1 MADYGDSKLTYN
13 DYLRVPELIRLQH
26 LLSDPPSH
34 DELQFIIIHQ
44 TYELWFKLVLF
55 EIDSIKLA
63 MDARNIRYATWLFHR
78 VIAIAKILYQQ
89 IHILETMS
97 PVDFLRFR
105 DNLQPAS
112 GFQSVQFRELEFVSN
127 LKNPKILEHLRSD
140 EESLVKLKKRLD
152 EPTLW
157 DVFLELFQK
166 EGFDP
171 RPERIVLALARLYE
185 ESASHYDLFLLT
197 EAMIEYD
204 EFFGLWRLHHI
215 RMVERMIG
223 NKTGTGGSEGVRY
236 LATTVEKKCFPE
248 LWDLR
253 THLQYQKSN
262 IKDQI
267 NKIP

>member
-1 MADYGDSKLTYN
+1 MADYGDSKLNYN
-13 DYLRVPELIRLQH
+13 DYLKVPELIRLQH

-55 EIDSIKLA
+55 EVDSIKVA
-63 MDARNIRYATWLFHR
+63 MGTRNIRYATWLFHR

-97 PVDFLRFR
+97 PLDFLRFR

-127 LKNPKILEHLRSD
+127 LKDPKILEHIRSD
-140 EESLVKLKKRLD
+140 EESLAKLRQRLE
-152 EPTLW
+152 EPTVW
-157 DVFLELFQK
+157 DAFLELLQK
-166 EGFDP
+166 EGFNTG
-171 RPERIVLALARLYE
+171 PESIARELARIHE
-185 ESASHYDLFLLT
+185 ENANHYDLFLLT

-223 NKTGTGGSEGVRY
+223 NKMGTGGSEGVRY
-236 LATTVEKKCFPE
+236 LAGTVEKKCFPP

-262 IKDQI
+262 IKNQNIKD
-267 NKIP
+267 